1 MPKSIPE
8 ISVDAQLLIK
18 RLKEVKKGESVTYSE
33 LSKLISGD
41 VLKGDR
47 YALVRARH
55 RLFKDERVVFGTI
68 RNQGLKRLEDAD
80 HIGIGEAA
88 TNRVRRISRRSA
100 EKMLCADFDKLNNDQ
115 KIEFNTHI
123 SVLGALAMV
132 TKADR
137 IRQVKAAVSVSHEKL
152 ALGPTLEAFKA

>member
-8 ISVDAQLLIK
+8 ISVDSRLLIK
-18 RLKEVKKGESVTYSE
+18 RLKEVKKGETVTYDE
-33 LSKLISGD
+33 LSKVISGN
-41 VLKGDR
+41 VIKSDR

-55 RLFKDERVVFGTI
+55 RLFKDERVVFGVL
-68 RNQGLKRLEDAD
+68 RKQGLKRLEDAD

-100 EKMLCADFDKLNNDQ
+100 EQMLCADFDKLTNEQ
-115 KIEFNTHI
+115 KIEFNTHV

-132 TKADR
+132 TRADR
-137 IRQVKAAVSVSHEKL
+137 VKQVKAAVSVAHEKL
-152 ALGPTLEAFKA
+152 ALGPTLEAFRA